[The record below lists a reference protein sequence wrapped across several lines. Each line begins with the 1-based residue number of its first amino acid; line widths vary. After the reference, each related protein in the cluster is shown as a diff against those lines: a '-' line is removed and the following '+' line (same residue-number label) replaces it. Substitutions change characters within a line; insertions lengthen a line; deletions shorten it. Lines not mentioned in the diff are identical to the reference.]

1 MPYKKKFKPSKKI
14 FAIFFAIFSVL
25 TISPALSYNIFSA
38 DNTFTIGEF
47 NLVEYDKKST
57 KLFGAGTED
66 NPFEIYSIYDLYCLE
81 YNINNNGTYYSQFIN
96 GYFKLMNNINCG
108 ELSLIPICAK
118 TQFKGVFDGN
128 GYVISNYSLYY
139 SDTISDKSV
148 FLGFF
153 GQNNGIIKNLTISG
167 KLRVNTSRI
176 SQKIYVGAISGY
188 NSNSISS
195 CCNNAIVDVQI
206 SSSSTNTVNVYVGGI
221 VGSSEKNI
229 STCCNNG
236 IIDFSGSNSATGYI
250 GGIVG
255 QTLTQAS
262 ISWCSNFA
270 SFDTGTYLDT
280 GTIYC
285 GGIVGRVDEELSID
299 YTYNTGNIE
308 VRAKNCTVGGIVGY
322 VSSAKFTNCYN
333 TGDIYAR
340 SENVNETC
348 FAGGIIG
355 KCESTVQ
362 LTRVYTNCNTISSS
376 EYSGGLVGKVSNLTA
391 NRCYVN
397 ATRIIGL
404 IKYNSPD
411 KKMAE
416 LDNNGTTYGV
426 RQQKMINCSNYFVG
440 SYIQDNS
447 NITLNNTYYHKDID
461 IKYDKYTEI
470 YTLYGN
476 KGSES
481 FSVLVNCKGE
491 YEYETEVVY
500 PEWVLEK
507 KEGGDDRTLDAYYD
521 SSENIHIVLWEYIYR
536 YNIISYGYS
545 ISPGS
550 IYFHPMKGF
559 GNDLWTFYNV
569 MQFWLNN
576 IKNDLIEGDDYSNNQ
591 YKKDLTNLT
600 ERDQR
605 RLGYTYIE
613 GQMPFLD
620 FNIWD

>member
-1 MPYKKKFKPSKKI
+1 MPYKKSFKPSKKI

-81 YNINNNGTYYSQFIN
+81 YNTNHDKGTYYNQFIN
-96 GYFKLMNNINCG
+96 GYFKLMNNIDCG

-118 TQFKGVFDGN
+118 TKFKGVFDGN
-128 GYVISNYSLYY
+128 GYAILNYSLYY
-139 SDTISDKSV
+139 SDTINNKEV

-153 GQNNGIIKNLTISG
+153 GQNLGIIKNLTISG
-167 KLRVNTSRI
+167 ELYVNTSRI
-176 SQKIYVGAISGY
+176 SQKIYVGAVCGY
-188 NSNSISS
+188 NLNSVSS
-195 CCNNAIVDVQI
+195 CCNNARVDVQI
-206 SSSSTNTVNVYVGGI
+206 WSSSTNTVNAYVGGI
-221 VGSSEKNI
+221 VGCSEKNI

-236 IIDFSGSNSATGYI
+236 IVNFSGTDSETGYV

-255 QTLTQAS
+255 RTQTQAS
-262 ISWCSNFA
+262 ISWCGNFA
-270 SFDTGTYLDT
+270 SFDTGANFDI

-285 GGIVGRVDEELSID
+285 GGIVGRVDKDLSID

-308 VRAKNCTVGGIVGY
+308 VRAKNCTVGGIVGF

-340 SENVNETC
+340 SENVNNTC

-355 KCESTVQ
+355 ECESTVQ
-362 LTRVYTNCNTISSS
+362 LSNVYTNCNTISSS

-391 NRCYVN
+391 NSCYVN
-397 ATRIIGL
+397 ATEIKGL

-411 KKMAE
+411 QKTAS
-416 LDNNGTTYGV
+416 LDNNGTTYSV
-426 RQQKMINCSNYFVG
+426 IQQKMINCSNYFVG

-447 NITLNNTYYHKDID
+447 NITLNSTYYHKDIE
-461 IKYDKYTEI
+461 IKYDKYTEK

-476 KGSES
+476 KDSEN
-481 FSVLVNCKGE
+481 FSVLVNNKGE
-491 YEYETEVVY
+491 TEFVY
-500 PEWVLEK
+500 PEWVLEL
-507 KEGGDDRTLDAYYD
+507 KESGDDRTLDFYYD
-521 SSENIHIVLWEYIYR
+521 NNVNNPRIVLWEYIYR
-536 YNIISYGYS
+536 YNMIAYGYS
-545 ISPGS
+545 IESS
-550 IYFHPMKGF
+550 NVIYFHPIKYPQI
-559 GNDLWTFYNV
+559 DLWEFYNPIS
-569 MQFWLNN
+569 FKLYN
-576 IKNDLIEGDDYSNNQ
+576 IKNDLIESDDYSNNK
-591 YKKDLTNLT
+591 YKKDLINLT

-605 RLGYTYIE
+605 RLGYTYVE

-620 FNIWD
+620 FNLWK